1 MTIKQPI
8 NDGALDR
15 LISDYAAATSKLSN
29 AQHELEHAHAIIW
42 ALIHRQGG
50 EVALTPQEIDRAEVL
65 DVMLDVQTGGV
76 HIRAA
81 YTNSTIAAWPADDEA
96 AIQHA
101 QDEMGAY

>member
-1 MTIKQPI
+1 MTTKQPI

-15 LISDYAAATSKLSN
+15 LITDYAAVSSKLSN
-29 AQHELEHAHAIIW
+29 AQNELEHTHAIIW

-50 EVALTPQEIDRAEVL
+50 EVALTAKEIDRAEVL
-65 DVMLDVQTGGV
+65 DVMLDPATGAV

-81 YTNSTIAAWPADDEA
+81 LTNSTVAAWPADDDA